1 MTTTNMHLAELI
13 SELKKV
19 SSQNEADIWK
29 RIAYDLEKPTRQ
41 RRIVNLSKI
50 SRYCNDDEVIVVAG
64 KVLGS
69 GELNKKITIAAYQFS
84 DQAREKIK
92 EAKGTSLDISEL
104 IRKNPKGKQI
114 RIMG

>member
-1 MTTTNMHLAELI
+1 MTTTNTQLAELI
-13 SELKKV
+13 NDLKKV
-19 SSQNEADIWK
+19 SSENDAGIWK
-29 RIAYDLEKPTRQ
+29 RIAYDLSKSTRQ

-50 SRYCNDDEVIVVAG
+50 SRYCTEDEVIVVPG

-69 GELNKKITIAAYQFS
+69 GELNKKLTIAAYQFS

-104 IRKNPKGKQI
+104 IKKNPQGKKV